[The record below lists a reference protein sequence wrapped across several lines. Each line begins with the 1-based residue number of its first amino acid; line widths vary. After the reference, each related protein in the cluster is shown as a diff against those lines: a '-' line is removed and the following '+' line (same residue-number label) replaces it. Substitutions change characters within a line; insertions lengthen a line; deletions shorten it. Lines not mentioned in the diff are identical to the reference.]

1 MPTILMILGWRFF
14 FYANERSEP
23 IHVHCRKGD
32 AEAKY
37 WLDIQGFEAMEAHAY
52 NMSSADKRT
61 VRRIIFE
68 HFDYIV
74 IEWNKFQEAKNG

>member
-1 MPTILMILGWRFF
+1 M
-14 FYANERSEP
+14 YNECNEP

-32 AEAKY
+32 AEANY

-52 NMSSADKRT
+52 NMSPADKRT

-74 IEWNKFQEAKNG
+74 TEWNKFREGKHG

>member
-14 FYANERSEP
+14 FYGNECNEP
-23 IHVHCRKGD
+23 IHVHCRKRD

-74 IEWNKFQEAKNG
+74 IEWNKFQEGKNG